1 MIAQIVLSLINQ
13 VKCLQVTLELF
24 HNHIAGDFT
33 RGTSDDGQVEVY
45 LFCFQWLGEKMES

>member
-1 MIAQIVLSLINQ
+1 MIAQILLSLINQ

-45 LFCFQWLGEKMES
+45 LFRFQWLGEKMES